1 MKTMQPD
8 VMQIGAKRLVASKL
22 RVTAGDLLHLAFLM
36 DRIGA
41 GESKRKAGI
50 WKRHAQELRGA
61 AEQMAAWTQ
70 GIHDEV
76 GP

>member
-1 MKTMQPD
+1 
-8 VMQIGAKRLVASKL
+8 VAIKL
-22 RVTAGDLLHLAFLM
+22 RVTADDLLHLAFLM
-36 DRIGA
+36 ENIGD

-61 AEQMAAWTQ
+61 ANLMNAWTQ
-70 GIHDEV
+70 CIYDEV

>member
-1 MKTMQPD
+1 MMDVDMQT
-8 VMQIGAKRLVASKL
+8 GAKRLVAIKL
-22 RVTAGDLLHLAFLM
+22 RVAGADLLHLASLM
-36 DRIGA
+36 ENIGY

-61 AEQMAAWTQ
+61 ANLITAWTQ